1 MTEGTTEVVT
11 EAKAEVSSIE
21 LFRSALISAIKA
33 KKTQTQFANEF
44 AAVTGKS
51 PATIKQR
58 YIAMVRELRERLD
71 AETKAG
77 NAEST
82 ARLNKAIE
90 ALKFADGRKK
100 ENGGGQWQRGETS
113 KSIES
118 LTDWLADLES
128 DSESNSEDG
137 SAT

>member
-1 MTEGTTEVVT
+1 MMTEGTTEVVT
-11 EAKAEVSSIE
+11 EAKAEVSSVD

-58 YIAMVRELRERLD
+58 YIGMLKELRERLD
-71 AETKAG
+71 AESQAG
-77 NAEST
+77 NEEAKI
-82 ARLNKAIE
+82 RLNKAIN

-100 ENGGGQWQRGETS
+100 ENGGGQWQRGATS
-113 KSIES
+113 KSVES
-118 LTDWLADLES
+118 LTDWLSELEPET
-128 DSESNSEDG
+128 DE
-137 SAT
+137 